1 MAMARS
7 LATAPLLLLLL
18 SVLVA
23 TASAARAVGGGG
35 DAMQD
40 ACSKS
45 QFPKVCADGL
55 ATKPE
60 SQTATPRELAA
71 MFVGIAVEKGQS
83 MGASIVLLQGRA
95 SGDVGSSS
103 KDKAAI
109 ITCYDSCSDDVD
121 EALAHLDG
129 LLREP
134 VDAKFLELKSWL
146 SSTLGGT
153 STCEDA
159 CKDIPKTSD
168 REQVVAYSV
177 EFEKLLRVALD
188 LITQASGSMSADI
201 ALPPSDAS
209 APAAYGAAAP
219 PLASSSSATAEA
231 PAAAS
236 EGPSSSSSAASSRP
250 AAAADSPAADGAAAD
265 APSSGGSASAP
276 APSGSASAAA
286 DAPSSGSSSG
296 ADAPSGGETDAPA
309 PDDGASG
316 DDGSDDSDDKA

>member
-7 LATAPLLLLLL
+7 LATAPLLLLLLL

-23 TASAARAVGGGG
+23 TASAARAVGGG
-35 DAMQD
+35 DAVQD

-95 SGDVGSSS
+95 SGG

-109 ITCYDSCSDDVD
+109 VTCYDSCSDDVD

-168 REQVVAYSV
+168 REQVVGYSV
-177 EFEKLLRVALD
+177 EFEKLLRVTLD

-219 PLASSSSATAEA
+219 PLVSSSATAEA
-231 PAAAS
+231 PAAGDSS
-236 EGPSSSSSAASSRP
+236 EGPASSAASSGP
-250 AAAADSPAADGAAAD
+250 AAAADSPAAYGAAAD

-276 APSGSASAAA
+276 APSGSPAA
-286 DAPSSGSSSG
+286 DAPSSG